1 MGYRKFR
8 AKRIFDGFKWA
19 APGSVLVCDDQGTIA
34 GLLPETEAGTEV
46 EEVPGI
52 LCPGMINAHC
62 HLELSHLKGRIPRQ
76 TGMLG
81 FIKAVMSL
89 RKSSVDEINRATE
102 EAETQ
107 MLLEGIVATGD
118 ICNTTDS
125 LPQKNKGRMYYHNF
139 IEVAGFIPSMA
150 EQRFQGALQ
159 LFQEFGNYYGIPIE
173 SNSLVPHAPYS
184 VSPEL
189 FEKITNF
196 PGNHLLCMHSQE
208 SKAEED
214 FFREKSG
221 DFLDLYKT
229 LGQDISHF
237 RASGK
242 SSLQNVLPYFR
253 KNQSLI
259 LVHNVTTS
267 YEDIDLLKQTGSLHN
282 TDLISFCICPNA
294 NLYIGNGL
302 PDISLLSESGL
313 PVVLGTDSLA
323 SNDTLSIVAEIKTIH
338 RHFPTIDMAILLKWA
353 TSNGARALQME
364 EILGSFE
371 KGKQPGVLSLEG
383 ETVEEW
389 VVRRVM

>member
-19 APGSVLVCDDQGTIA
+19 APGSVLVCDEQGTIE
-34 GLLPETEAGTEV
+34 GLLPESEAGTEV
-46 EEVPGI
+46 EDLAGI
-52 LCPGMINAHC
+52 VCPGMINAHC
-62 HLELSHLKGRIPRQ
+62 HLELSHLKGKIPRQ

-89 RKSSVDEINRATE
+89 RKGSVDEINRATE

-150 EQRFQGALQ
+150 EIRFQGALQ
-159 LFQEFGNYYGIPIE
+159 LFQEFGKYYGLPIE

-184 VSPEL
+184 VSREL

-196 PGNHLLCMHSQE
+196 PGNHLLCMHNQE

-214 FFREKSG
+214 FFLEKSG
-221 DFLDLYKT
+221 EFLDLYNM

-237 RASGK
+237 QASGK

-259 LVHNVTTS
+259 LVHNVTT
-267 YEDIDLLKQTGSLHN
+267 DARDLAFLEEAGSLIGN
-282 TDLISFCICPNA
+282 DAISLCLCPQA

-302 PDISLLSESGL
+302 PDIPLLMESGL
-313 PVVLGTDSLA
+313 PIVLGTDSLA
-323 SNDTLSIVAEIKTIH
+323 SNDSLSILSEIKTIH
-338 RHFPTIDMAILLKWA
+338 EYFPAIDIEILLRWA

-371 KGKQPGVLSLEG
+371 KGKQPGVLLIEG
-383 ETVEEW
+383 ESVGEW
-389 VVRRVM
+389 RVRRMV